1 MLQAI
6 GILFAVGWLISPI
19 VLLCILAGRNT
30 KKMKLENALR
40 KLYYSGR
47 ATLSELIDAGIDPKT
62 VPREGGA
69 IRVQPPVQTGQ
80 LPGPQAQQPPMP
92 GASTQMLPPLAGQ
105 TAVPSAVAIAAQRTA
120 AERELDK
127 IKQLRADGALS
138 EEEFETLANVQRMR
152 LAALPPVPVSPAP
165 QSVQLPAEAENPA
178 VSVQP
183 GEDSQKPQPV
193 SVPNTESPAAVSE
206 QTEKTE
212 TPVHTPSIGGAN
224 HSPLRPAVKE
234 AEFVPEQP
242 RELHIS
248 AITAML
254 SVGVVLI
261 VVAGVLLVRSNW
273 STMSDFSRLLL
284 LGAGSVLFFGTSS
297 LARRLWHLER
307 TGMAFFTL
315 GAAFLPISIWA
326 AGYFNLLGEGLS
338 GADNPWT
345 AALAFAAF
353 TVIAVIALRMYDQL
367 GWAIGA
373 LCGGMLSYLYMAGGL
388 FWDNQ
393 RAAMLLAAAIPAVV
407 LSYTVDRLQMRLPEQ
422 LSRAILPFTVIY
434 TVAASLAM
442 VSGFTLSAKAVC
454 GLAALL
460 CAAAW
465 LSPVLSGLI
474 GNYAAIPTGLEV
486 LLGFALML
494 NPLLGRAG
502 DTGRIAQVLTQ
513 TEYHALIWIASAA
526 VFAVLILVGAV
537 SEDMQRGFT
546 IGGLVLT
553 GGAVLVETFACLT
566 LYDGYQRSSPVL
578 VIPALLLS
586 ALLCTVTV
594 RRDAFGYRPASAAQ
608 TWAAAFCSSALL
620 LSGNHISGCR
630 GFLLCGA
637 LMLGAFALFR
647 FVRGLH
653 TETADVIFSA
663 SAALCGIAAVAH
675 RALPVWHI
683 VLGYSLCALSMA
695 VLWLLAVSRKNG
707 QPLRLV
713 AAFGIAVQLGAVAL
727 AAASAQLR
735 NHTDWAMLGWAMLS
749 LCIAALT
756 YFLCIRRENDS
767 VRTLLFW
774 LCTVPPTAA
783 AALCGSLYDG
793 WLFLVHAGTCAA
805 LCWVIAAFRGGD
817 RFSQRIFALWWA
829 VILWA
834 GAEATGD
841 RVARVRSDWVVLGW
855 AGISLLLAGLA
866 FWLIHNKDIT
876 ARRLLFWSAVFPP
889 VIAAV
894 FASFLYRG
902 DLFYAHTGVCL
913 VLCYLLLRTRW
924 TEHPLRYVFAVL
936 TPLIMLVIA
945 AEAYSGRF
953 TAVSDRVALLWT
965 AVSLGTAVSVWLP
978 GSCREDMPCRL
989 LYALCAL
996 APMSAACFAPM
1007 LFSGDLLYLNALL
1020 CCVLCYFFALTFDRQ
1035 TPLEF
1040 SFAALLPLMLFLTA
1054 NFAAGGRLR
1063 GHSDAAL
1070 LIWTGI
1076 SFAVALTVYFTTRRR
1091 FHAVRQ
1097 TLFALC
1103 SVPPLLAGFFGHWYV
1118 PGNLLWAAQLLCAAY
1133 AVLLWLMFASR
1144 GFKRVSTGAFA
1155 CSVLLICNT
1164 AGDVAA
1170 QKVFDGHFNYPAGM
1184 LGGLWIMLMSVAA
1197 AFIAR
1202 KLFRFV
1208 GADAIPRVMQ
1218 VITPCSAM
1226 FFAVWLLRLNA
1237 AVWQPLFFLYALA
1250 FCVLG
1255 WIVTKP
1261 TQIVFPAI
1269 SMISLILSLEALR
1282 RHFMTT
1288 RNSTVAVVMFGFAV
1302 LTLLLPYLGIVE
1314 REDRADPA
1322 QKRRS
1327 YVLTAAGGFVP
1338 VWTYC
1343 VSWASGVTEAQHT
1356 WLRFF
1361 VPVLAAGWL
1370 LHFTFEQHDELLRRR
1385 IFTAAAVCCTVAFW
1399 LQPIYEV
1406 QTGSYWDGKLHLL
1419 PLIAF
1424 GVVIRRLY
1432 GAKIGGNFLFAIG
1445 VYAILRIAGAA
1456 LMYERSA
1463 DLVTILVLGLAI
1475 FIVSFFVK
1483 QKKWFLLGGATLV
1496 GIAVY
1501 LRMKL
1506 FIDIQWW
1513 VWLLL
1518 AGILLIVI
1526 AAANERLR
1534 ARGDSL
1540 KERAGRLWEDWTW

>member
-1 MLQAI
+1 MLEAI
-6 GILFAVGWLISPI
+6 GVLLAVGWLISP
-19 VLLCILAGRNT
+19 VILVIMIAARNA
-30 KKMKLENALR
+30 KKTKLENVLR

-47 ATLSELIDAGIDPKT
+47 ATLSELIEAGIDPKT

-69 IRVQPPVQTGQ
+69 IRVQPPVQ
-80 LPGPQAQQPPMP
+80 AQQIPTQTP
-92 GASTQMLPPLAGQ
+92 GTSPQLLPPIAGPA
-105 TAVPSAVAIAAQRTA
+105 AVPAAVSIAAQRTA

-127 IKQLRADGALS
+127 ITQLRAEGALS
-138 EEEFETLANVQRMR
+138 EEEFETLANVQKMR
-152 LAALPPVPVSPAP
+152 LSALPQVPVAPPA
-165 QSVQLPAEAENPA
+165 QRPAESEYPA
-178 VSVQP
+178 VSVQIS
-183 GEDSQKPQPV
+183 EDNQKPQPIPV
-193 SVPNTESPAAVSE
+193 SEPKPESPVKPPVP
-206 QTEKTE
+206 TEKTE
-212 TPVHTPSIGGAN
+212 APVHTPPTGGAS
-224 HSPLRPAVKE
+224 HSPLRPAVTE
-234 AEFVPEQP
+234 AEFVPAKP
-242 RELHIS
+242 REIHIS

-261 VVAGVLLVRSNW
+261 VVAGLLLVRSNW

-284 LGAGSVLFFGTSS
+284 LGAGSLLFFGTSS
-297 LARRLWHLER
+297 LARRLWNLER

-315 GAAFLPISIWA
+315 GAAFLPISVWA
-326 AGYFNLLGEGLS
+326 AGYFNLLGEGLA

-345 AALAFAAF
+345 AALAFASF

-407 LSYTVDRLQMRLPEQ
+407 LAYTVDRLQMLLPEQ

-442 VSGFTLSAKAVC
+442 VSGFTLSAKAIC

-494 NPLLGRAG
+494 HPLLGRAG
-502 DTGRIAQVLTQ
+502 DTGRIAQILTL

-526 VFAVLILVGAV
+526 VFAVLLLVKAV
-537 SEDMQRGFT
+537 SADIERGFT

-553 GGAVLVETFACLT
+553 GGAAAVEIIASLS
-566 LYDGYQRSSPVL
+566 LYDSCRRSSLVL
-578 VIPALLLS
+578 VIPAVLLS
-586 ALLCTVTV
+586 ALLCVVTL
-594 RRDAFGYRPASAAQ
+594 RRDAYGYRHASAAQ
-608 TWAAAFCSSALL
+608 TWGAAFCGSALVL
-620 LSGNHISGCR
+620 TGTHASGSR
-630 GFLLCGA
+630 GFLLCGV

-647 FVRGLH
+647 FVKGLH
-653 TETADVIFSA
+653 SETADVIFSG

-675 RALPVWHI
+675 RGLPAWHI
-683 VLGYSLCALSMA
+683 ALGYTLCALSMA
-695 VLWLLAVSRKNG
+695 VLWLLAVNRKNG
-707 QPLRLV
+707 QPLRLF
-713 AAFGIAVQLGAVAL
+713 AAFSLALQLGAVAT
-727 AAASAQLR
+727 AAAFVQLR
-735 NHTDWAMLGWAMLS
+735 DHGDWATLGWAMLS

-756 YFLCIRRENDS
+756 YFVCIRRENDP

-793 WLFLVHAGTCAA
+793 WLFLVHAGICAL
-805 LCWVIAAFRGGD
+805 LCWIVAAFRGGD
-817 RFSQRIFALWWA
+817 RLSQRIFAVWWA

-834 GAEATGD
+834 GAEATGA
-841 RVARVRSDWVVLGW
+841 RVPLVRSDWVMLGW

-866 FWLIHNKDIT
+866 FWLVRKKDIL

-889 VIAAV
+889 VAAAV
-894 FASFLYRG
+894 LGSLMYRG
-902 DLFYAHTGVCL
+902 DLFYIHAGVCL
-913 VLCYLLLRTRW
+913 VLCYWLLRTRW
-924 TEHPLRYVFAVL
+924 TEQPLRYVFAVL
-936 TPLIMLVIA
+936 TPLLMVVMT
-945 AEAYSGRF
+945 AEACEGRF
-953 TAVSDRVALLWT
+953 SQVSDRVLLLWT
-965 AVSLGTAVSVWLP
+965 AVSLGSAVSVWLP
-978 GSCREDMPCRL
+978 KACRDDLPSRL

-996 APMSAACFAPM
+996 PPMVAVCFAPIV
-1007 LFSGDLLYLNALL
+1007 FNGDLMYLNALL

-1035 TPLEF
+1035 TPLEYG
-1040 SFAALLPLMLFLTA
+1040 FAVLLPTMLFLTA
-1054 NFAAGGRLR
+1054 TFSLDDRLR

-1076 SFAVALTVYFTTRRR
+1076 SFAVALTVYFTTQRR
-1091 FHAVRQ
+1091 FNAVRQ

-1118 PGNLLWAAQLLCAAY
+1118 SGDLLFAAQLLCAAY
-1133 AVLLWLMFASR
+1133 ALLLWFMFASR

-1164 AGDVAA
+1164 AGSFAA
-1170 QKVFDGHFNYPAGM
+1170 AKIFDGHFNYPAGM
-1184 LGGLWIMLMSVAA
+1184 IGGLWIMLMSAA
-1197 AFIAR
+1197 AVFIAR

-1250 FCVLG
+1250 FCVLA
-1255 WIVTKP
+1255 WLVTKL
-1261 TQIVFPAI
+1261 TQVVLPAV
-1269 SMISLILSLEALR
+1269 SMISLFISLEALR
-1282 RHFMTT
+1282 AHFMTA
-1288 RNSTVAVVMFGFAV
+1288 RNSTVAIVMFGFAV

-1314 REDRADPA
+1314 REDRTDPA
-1322 QKRRS
+1322 QKSRS

-1338 VWTYC
+1338 VWVYG
-1343 VSWASGVTEAQHT
+1343 VSWAASVTEAQHT

-1370 LHFTFEQHDELLRRR
+1370 LHFTFEPRDEQLRRK

-1518 AGILLIVI
+1518 AGTLLIVI